1 MLKRFQCAVSM
12 LDLPSADN
20 IFGTISVLSGI
31 TYLFPKLYKLSM
43 LTVKKKKKKKK
54 KVGVPV
60 VVQWKRI

>member
-1 MLKRFQCAVSM
+1 M

-54 KVGVPV
+54 EARSSRCGSVETNLTSI
-60 VVQWKRI
+60 RED